1 MSVASQLSLQAT
13 DFELFDLPQRFELDA
28 STLAQRWKALQA
40 QTHPDNFVGGT
51 SAEQR
56 LAMQWSVRVN
66 EAYQRLRLPL
76 SRAAYLC
83 ELRGVPINAE
93 SNTAMPHEFLVQ
105 QMTLREELDEAGG
118 NTAALESLADMVA
131 SAKRE
136 WLAKAA
142 QALDVDDNAQTA
154 SGAVRALM
162 FIERVSKD
170 INQQLDDAN
179 P

>member
-1 MSVASQLSLQAT
+1 MSGTIELSLQAN
-13 DFELFDLPQRFELDA
+13 DFQLFDLPQQFELDA
-28 STLAQRWKALQA
+28 GDLAKRWKALQA
-40 QTHPDNFVGGT
+40 QTHPDNFVSAT

-66 EAYQRLRLPL
+66 EAYQRLRAPL
-76 SRAAYLC
+76 QRAAYLC

-105 QMTLREELDEAGG
+105 QMTLREELDEAAG
-118 NTAALESLADMVA
+118 NAVALQQLADMA
-131 SAKRE
+131 AAAKRE
-136 WLAKAA
+136 WLAKVG
-142 QALDVDDNAQTA
+142 QALDTDNDTQAA

-170 INQQLDDAN
+170 INQQLDDAA
-179 P
+179 